1 MTAVT
6 ALRSTLAAAL
16 DNPTVWDVYSYPPA
30 SPTANS
36 VIISPD
42 DPYLEPQNNDYLTI
56 APLANFKIT
65 CIVPMY
71 DNQGNLQGIEDF
83 MVQVFQKLAA
93 ADLSLSVKNWSAPT
107 VLGDETGRMLA
118 SDFSFSILT
127 TWS

>member
-1 MTAVT
+1 MVAVT
-6 ALRSTLAAAL
+6 TLRSTLAAAL
-16 DNPTVWDVYSYPPA
+16 DNPSIWDVYSYPPA

-42 DPYLEPQNNDYLTI
+42 DPYLEPQNNDYSTI
-56 APLANFKIT
+56 APMANFKIT

-83 MVQVFQKLAA
+83 MVQVFNKLAD
-93 ADLSLSVKNWSAPT
+93 ADLSLSVKSWSAPT
-107 VLGDETGRMLA
+107 VLGDEVGRMLA